1 MTVGSGSWER
11 KITNAQERFKVLTRF
26 NSEAVLDRETGLVWE
41 RKPSREGM
49 IWSTAKMFCAQKA
62 LGGRGGWRLPAF
74 NELTSLID
82 PNITD
87 PQIPRLPTGHP
98 FLDVELDPLGPIAYW
113 SATSFTGEPG
123 FALAVHFYFVPTSN
137 APILVTDATTTGTSY
152 LSWAVRGGCSGPE
165 TY

>member
-1 MTVGSGSWER
+1 MAPETGSWDR
-11 KITNAQERFKVLTRF
+11 KIANAQDRFKVLTEF

-41 RKPSREGM
+41 RKPSRKGM

-62 LGGRGGWRLPAF
+62 VGGRGGWRLPAF

-82 PNITD
+82 PSITD

-98 FLDVELDPLGPIAYW
+98 FLDVQLDPLGPIAYW

-123 FALAVHFYFVPTSN
+123 FALAVHLFFVPTSN

-152 LSWAVRGGCSGPE
+152 LSWAVRGSPQVPHTC
-165 TY
+165 